1 MRAFTERGGWWVVAQ
16 VMLFVLIGGCWLIWS
31 YDWGPLAVGTGYP
44 VAVAGAVLAV
54 WGVLALGGNL
64 TPYPSPKSDAEL
76 IERGP
81 YRVVRHP
88 IYGGIVIGAAGIS
101 LADGNAG
108 ALTFTLGLLI
118 LFLGKSEFE
127 EERLLRRFP
136 AYASYRLR
144 VRTRLIPW
152 VI

>member
-1 MRAFTERGGWWVVAQ
+1 MQGFTERGGWWVVAQ
-16 VMLFVLIGGCWLIWS
+16 IILFALIGGCWLIWS
-31 YDWGPLAVGTGYP
+31 YDWGPMAVGTGWP
-44 VAVAGAVLAV
+44 LAVAGAGLALG
-54 WGVLALGGNL
+54 GVFALGGNL

-76 IERGP
+76 TERGP
-81 YRVVRHP
+81 YRFVRHP
-88 IYGGIVIGAAGIS
+88 IYGGIVAAAAGIS

-136 AYASYRLR
+136 AYASYRKR
-144 VRTRLIPW
+144 VPWRLIPW
-152 VI
+152 LV